1 VERCTNKNL
10 RDVTRKF
17 LNYRKTH
24 LTRKNRLN
32 HIQFSK
38 AISLFNKKLIDR
50 IIFDSYDFK
59 LNGLGTL
66 SLKKNK
72 VKKFVDG
79 AINKKMAVD
88 WKKSREYNKIIYH
101 LNEHTDGYK
110 YLFEFKPSKIFKNIN
125 YFEFKIARRNS
136 RYLAKI
142 LKNEDVYGKVNAY
155 LK

>member
-1 VERCTNKNL
+1 M
-10 RDVTRKF
+10 TRKF